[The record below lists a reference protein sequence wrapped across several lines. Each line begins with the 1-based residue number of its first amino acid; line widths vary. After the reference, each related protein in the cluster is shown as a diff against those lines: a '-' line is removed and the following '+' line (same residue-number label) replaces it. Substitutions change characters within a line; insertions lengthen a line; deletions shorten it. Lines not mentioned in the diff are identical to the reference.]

1 MRQKRGKNLHIA
13 EGVLS
18 LPVLAAGASVAAAG
32 TAYGIRK
39 LPFEAVP
46 RCGIVSAALF
56 VASLIHINLG
66 VSSAHL
72 VLNGLGGLFLG
83 WSLFPACLVAL
94 LLQAVLFQFGGL
106 VVLGVNASVMAG
118 PGVLAGL
125 FARYLLSRQV
135 PPLLCGFIAG
145 AGGVIGAAVA
155 VAGAL
160 IFEGEAFRAT
170 ALLLVGANIPIAL
183 IEGVVTAFIVVF
195 LSRTAPGFLGNR
207 KARRSDTR

>member
-1 MRQKRGKNLHIA
+1 
-13 EGVLS
+13 
-18 LPVLAAGASVAAAG
+18 
-32 TAYGIRK
+32 
-39 LPFEAVP
+39 
-46 RCGIVSAALF
+46 
-56 VASLIHINLG
+56 
-66 VSSAHL
+66 
-72 VLNGLGGLFLG
+72 
-83 WSLFPACLVAL
+83 

-135 PPLLCGFIAG
+135 PPLLCGFVAG

-160 IFEGEAFRAT
+160 VFEGEAFRAT

-183 IEGVVTAFIVVF
+183 IEGVVTAFIVAF
-195 LSRTAPGFLGNR
+195 LSKTAPGFLGNL
-207 KARRSDTR
+207 KAWRSESG

>member
-1 MRQKRGKNLHIA
+1 MHIA

-18 LPVLAAGASVAAAG
+18 LPVLAVGVSIAAAG

-39 LPFEAVP
+39 LPSEAVP
-46 RCGIVSAALF
+46 RCGVVSAALF

-66 VSSAHL
+66 VSSVHL

-83 WSLFPACLVAL
+83 WSLFPAYLVAL

-106 VVLGVNASVMAG
+106 VVLGVNTSVMAG

-125 FARYLLSRQV
+125 FARYLLSREV
-135 PPLLCGFIAG
+135 PPPLCGFIAG

-160 IFEGEAFRAT
+160 VFEGEAFRAT

-183 IEGVVTAFIVVF
+183 IEGIVTAFIVAF
-195 LSRTAPGFLGNR
+195 LSRTAPGFLGNL
-207 KARRSDTR
+207 KAWRSESG